1 MAGSSFIAIPPDIDN
16 KETLKRF
23 LTELINKID
32 IVYGNRGDKP
42 LFTYNPKQSSIQ
54 ELTEDEADIKVI
66 VGKINEI
73 IRVLKS
79 ANIS

>member
-1 MAGSSFIAIPPDIDN
+1 MAGSSFIAIPLDIDN

-32 IVYGNRGDKP
+32 LVYGNRGDKP